1 MQKIEIATLDH
12 LNEFAQLF
20 DEYRVFYRQET
31 ALDRAKTFIKDRL
44 INQETI
50 TFLANVDGVYVG
62 FVQLYPL
69 YHYKTLQRQW
79 LLSDLYVNPD
89 YRGRGLSIQ
98 LIDRCKAYC
107 EESDACGLL
116 LETEK
121 TNAVGNQLYPKCGFE
136 VDHEH
141 NYYNWWI

>member
-89 YRGRGLSIQ
+89 YRGKGLSIQ

-121 TNAVGNQLYPKCGFE
+121 TNVVGNQLYPKCGFE

-141 NYYNWWI
+141 NYYNWWT